1 MMTMLDPEFDPGN
14 YGYKTFNS
22 YISACSDIVRTDKGE
37 YDIMLTLRA
46 ASGLWSA
53 FSGCR
58 TKRRC
63 RCLMFHYQ
71 WWAYLRAFLYKN
83 ALTLLKIH

>member
-37 YDIMLTLRA
+37 YDMRGIHLTHQVIKKTSAALLRHA
-46 ASGLWSA
+46 QDERDCSNSL
-53 FSGCR
+53 
-58 TKRRC
+58 
-63 RCLMFHYQ
+63 
-71 WWAYLRAFLYKN
+71 KN
-83 ALTLLKIH
+83 TAHGELVEP